1 VNLQDATLV
10 FRTESAEHPSVASI
24 AQSIYDR
31 LLEGEPV
38 DYRSLDHLLGE
49 ASGKGVL
56 RAIRAKYGPD
66 GQEAILAPIMDVI
79 ACTKPIRSTRP
90 DWTPAPGEDPLAV
103 QHQGS

>member
-1 VNLQDATLV
+1 M

-38 DYRSLDHLLGE
+38 DYRSLDHLFGE